1 MEIVSGIQRFEK
13 ALAPFSDSFI
23 VIGGSACRAVLSDG
37 LIQPRRTRDI
47 DMVLVL
53 ENVGKDFI
61 SAFWKFIKEGGY
73 KFASRK
79 NAEGEVKYVF
89 YSFVGGIEGY
99 PSQIE
104 ILSKPVGGIGQ
115 PADYYIEYI
124 ETDEDYSHLS
134 AIILDT
140 DYYAYLTTHFV
151 IREGIR
157 YASPDSLICLKAL
170 AYMNLSAERAV
181 GRQVNSD
188 DLKKHRRDVMMAVA
202 SLDPSDS
209 FEVSAHI
216 KEVLTSFVQAIA
228 DPQISQSIAASLGVG
243 VDYLGSLV
251 EILESNFTI
260 AK

>member
-1 MEIVSGIQRFEK
+1 MEIVPGIQQFER
-13 ALAPFSDSFI
+13 AFASFSDSFI
-23 VIGGSACRAVLSDG
+23 VIGGSACRAVLSG
-37 LIQPRRTRDI
+37 GPIQPRRTRDI

-79 NAEGEVKYVF
+79 NAEGDIKYVF
-89 YSFVGGIEGY
+89 YSFVGGSDGY

-115 PADYYIEYI
+115 PADYHIEYI
-124 ETDEDYSHLS
+124 EIDEDYSHLS
-134 AIILDT
+134 AIILDP
-140 DYYAYLTTHFV
+140 DYYAYLTTHYV

-157 YASPDSLICLKAL
+157 YASPDSLICLKTL
-170 AYMNLSAERAV
+170 AYMNLSAERAA
-181 GRQVNSD
+181 GKQVNSD

-202 SLDPSDS
+202 SLDPTEV

-216 KEVLTSFVQAIA
+216 KEVLISFAQAIA
-228 DPQISQSIAASLGVG
+228 EPEISQSIAASLGVG

-251 EILESNFTI
+251 EILQSNFTI
-260 AK
+260 AQ

>member
-1 MEIVSGIQRFEK
+1 MEIVSGIQQFER
-13 ALAPFSDSFI
+13 AFAAFSDSFI

-37 LIQPRRTRDI
+37 PIQPRRTRDI

-53 ENVGKDFI
+53 ENVGNNFI
-61 SAFWKFIKEGGY
+61 SAFWKFIKDGGY

-79 NAEGEVKYVF
+79 NAKGEVKYVF
-89 YSFVGGIEGY
+89 YSFVAGTEGY

-115 PADYYIEYI
+115 PADYHIEYI

-134 AIILDT
+134 AIILDP
-140 DYYAYLTTHFV
+140 DYYAYLTTHYV
-151 IREGIR
+151 MRDGIR

-170 AYMNLSAERAV
+170 AYMNLSAEKAA
-181 GRQVNSD
+181 GKQVNSD

-202 SLDPSDS
+202 SLDPTDVY
-209 FEVSAHI
+209 EVSAHI
-216 KEVLTSFVQAIA
+216 KEVLNSFVQAIA

-243 VDYLGSLV
+243 TDYLGSLV
-251 EILESNFTI
+251 VILQSNFTT
-260 AK
+260 AQ

>member
-1 MEIVSGIQRFEK
+1 MEIVPGIQQFER
-13 ALAPFSDSFI
+13 AFASFSDSFI
-23 VIGGSACRAVLSDG
+23 VIGGSACRAVLSG
-37 LIQPRRTRDI
+37 GPIQPRRTRDI

-79 NAEGEVKYVF
+79 NAEGDIKYVF
-89 YSFVGGIEGY
+89 YSFVGGSDGY

-115 PADYYIEYI
+115 PADYHIEHI
-124 ETDEDYSHLS
+124 EIDEDYSHLS
-134 AIILDT
+134 AIILDP
-140 DYYAYLTTHFV
+140 DYYAYLTTHYV
-151 IREGIR
+151 VREGIR
-157 YASPDSLICLKAL
+157 YASPDSLICLKTL
-170 AYMNLSAERAV
+170 AYMNLSAERAA
-181 GRQVNSD
+181 GKQVNSD

-202 SLDPSDS
+202 SLDPTEV

-216 KEVLTSFVQAIA
+216 KEVLISFAQAIA
-228 DPQISQSIAASLGVG
+228 EPEVSQSITASLGVG

-251 EILESNFTI
+251 EILQSNFTI
-260 AK
+260 AQ

>member
-1 MEIVSGIQRFEK
+1 MEIVSGIQQFER
-13 ALAPFSDSFI
+13 AFAPFSDSFI

-37 LIQPRRTRDI
+37 PIQPRRTRDI

-89 YSFVGGIEGY
+89 YSFVGGSEGY

-115 PADYYIEYI
+115 PADYHIEYI
-124 ETDEDYSHLS
+124 EIDEDYSHLS
-134 AIILDT
+134 AIILNP
-140 DYYAYLTTHFV
+140 DYYAYLTTHYV
-151 IREGIR
+151 VREGIR
-157 YASPDSLICLKAL
+157 YASPDSLICLKTL
-170 AYMNLSAERAV
+170 AYMNLSAERAA
-181 GRQVNSD
+181 GKQVNSD

-202 SLDPSDS
+202 SLDPTEV

-216 KEVLTSFVQAIA
+216 KEVLNAFAQAIA
-228 DPQISQSIAASLGVG
+228 EPETSQSIAASLGVG

-251 EILESNFTI
+251 EILQSNFTI
-260 AK
+260 DQ